1 MPGKKHQHSVSAAQQ
16 AVMGQAW
23 ALRSGQ
29 LKIGEID
36 PRYRKEI
43 QNIAK
48 GDLSDIELKT
58 FASTKSSKLPN
69 YVQDG
74 KSFKTKPVEESQNNS
89 EVNERGIAV
98 PGATS
103 PIVSSSDS
111 IPSYTP
117 GLSPG
122 GGIAS
127 ITPRLNFDV
136 KEPKKGRKLQNLAD
150 YREFI
155 NRKSS

>member
-1 MPGKKHQHSVSAAQQ
+1 MPGKKHQQSISAAQQ

-29 LKIGEID
+29 LKIGDIN
-36 PRYRKEI
+36 PKYRKEI

-58 FASTKSSKLPN
+58 YASTKSSNLPN
-69 YVQDG
+69 YVQNG
-74 KSFKTKPVEESQNNS
+74 KSYKSKPVEESQNVS
-89 EVNERGIAV
+89 GLNEKGIPV
-98 PGATS
+98 SGATS
-103 PIVSSSDS
+103 PIVPSSDS